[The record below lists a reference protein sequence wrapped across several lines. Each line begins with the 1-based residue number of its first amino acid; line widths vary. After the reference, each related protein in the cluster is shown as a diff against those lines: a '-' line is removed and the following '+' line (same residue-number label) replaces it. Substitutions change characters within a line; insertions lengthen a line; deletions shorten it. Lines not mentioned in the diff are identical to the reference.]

1 MKYIKICLAFC
12 AVFSCFF
19 MNLKAQDV
27 TQVNVTSVVHDDKGG
42 PVAGALVSGN
52 QGKTVTY
59 TDKSGKF
66 SITVPANSIVVIT
79 AKGFKIQSLRA
90 AEIPARINLAFE
102 NGTPG
107 EVYLPFRKIDKQDI
121 SGAINVLN
129 PETYIDRDYNL
140 SVDGGMNGRV
150 PGLLW
155 NNNIWGLENAIVMI
169 DGVRREFSDI
179 TFNEVQQISVLK
191 GVNAVAL
198 YGSQAAKGIIFIT
211 TKKGEA
217 NTRKIGIIV
226 NTGVALPTAL
236 PNYLN
241 SADYMNLYN
250 EARRNDGLTDLF
262 DATTIQNYRTGNSF
276 RFPSVDYYSS
286 QYLKRYQNA
295 TDANAEFSGG
305 NSNARFYSNIGF
317 VNSSTLLNIG
327 EGKNENDNR
336 LNVRGNVD
344 LKLNDKISST
354 VYVSAVFSE
363 SRRARGNYW
372 GNAATLLPHRFTP
385 LIPVDLISP
394 NDKTS
399 LGLVNASR
407 NLIDGKYLL
416 GGSQQFLTNP
426 IADLYVAGYDKNIR
440 RTFQVTNE
448 INADLNSVLKGLS
461 FHTLFNLDYSNSYLQ
476 SISNTYAVYTP
487 TWSATSDSLTR
498 IQKFGEDTRPGTQ
511 NINSTTQRQNI
522 GFSSWLSF
530 DRTVNSNHNISA
542 KLLGYTS
549 SISVNDIYQPITN
562 SHLGIQVAYNYK
574 HKYWADFS
582 GAYVNST
589 KLPDG
594 NRAAFSPTMSLGWLL
609 SSEKFLA
616 NSKAVNHLKLSASAG
631 ILNTDLD
638 ISGFYLYDNIY
649 QRGSFFTWNDGVQAQ
664 NQATTSAYG
673 ASPNL
678 SFPQRKE
685 LNVSLEG
692 SFFNNLLN
700 IQTTFFKTQMDGLLT
715 QRFSQYPNYFSSFI
729 PYTNYNAHQRTGF
742 DVMLNIDKKFG
753 DVQLNFG
760 AVATYAKSEVTKRD
774 ELFLDSYQNR
784 SGKPAD
790 AIFGLINDGFFMDQ
804 NDINSHP
811 RQVFSEV
818 KPGDIKYVDQNGDN
832 VIDGRDEVMI
842 GRYIA
847 PFSYGINFTVG
858 YKNLNLF
865 VLATGNNGGNGI
877 TNNNYYW
884 VSGDL
889 KYSDVVL
896 NRWTEATKST
906 ATYPRLSSQQNSNN
920 FRSSDFWTY
929 KTDRF
934 NLSKVQLTY
943 NFSNNVLLRTFVKE
957 VLVYVS
963 GANLYTFSQNRK
975 ILELSVASTPQF
987 RNYNVGIRAKF

>member
-1 MKYIKICLAFC
+1 M
-12 AVFSCFF
+12 F
-19 MNLKAQDV
+19 MNLKAQNI
-27 TQVNVTSVVHDDKGG
+27 TQVNITSLVYDDKGG
-42 PVAGALVSGN
+42 PVAGALISGN
-52 QGKTVTY
+52 EGRTVAY
-59 TDKSGKF
+59 TDKSGQF
-66 SITVPANSIVVIT
+66 SITVPSNSFVLISV
-79 AKGFKIQSLRA
+79 KGFITQSLRA
-90 AEIPARINLAFE
+90 TAIPATINLAIDKGAQE
-102 NGTPG
+102 
-107 EVYLPFRKIDKQDI
+107 EIYLPFRKIEKHDLA
-121 SGAINVLN
+121 GAINVLN

-150 PGLLW
+150 SGLLW

-211 TKKGEA
+211 TKKGETNA
-217 NTRKIGIIV
+217 RKIGVRV
-226 NTGVALPTAL
+226 NTGVALPSAL

-344 LKLNDKISST
+344 LKLNEKISSSI
-354 VYVSAVFSE
+354 YVSAIFAE

-372 GNAATLLPHRFTP
+372 ANAASLLPHRFTP
-385 LIPVDLISP
+385 LIPIDLISP
-394 NDKTS
+394 NDKAS
-399 LGLVNASR
+399 LGLANASR

-448 INADLNSVLKGLS
+448 INADLNSVLPGLS
-461 FHTLFNLDYSNSYLQ
+461 AHTLFNLDYSNSYLQ
-476 SISNTYAVYTP
+476 SVNNTYAVYTA
-487 TWSATSDSLTR
+487 TWKPASDSLNSL
-498 IQKFGEDTRPGTQ
+498 QKFGEDARPGTQ
-511 NINSTTQRQNI
+511 NINNTTQRQNI
-522 GFSSWLSF
+522 GFSAWLGY
-530 DRTVNSNHNISA
+530 DRTVNTNHNISA

-549 SISVNDIYQPITN
+549 AITVNDVYQPITN
-562 SHLGIQVAYNYK
+562 SHLGLQLAYNYK

-582 GAYVNST
+582 AAYVNST

-594 NRAAFSPTMSLGWLL
+594 NRAAFSPTFSLGWLL

-616 NSKAVNHLKLSASAG
+616 NSKVVNHLKLSASAG

-673 ASPNL
+673 SSPNL

-685 LNVSLEG
+685 LNASLEG

-715 QRFSQYPNYFSSFI
+715 QRFSQYPNYFSTFI

-742 DVMLNIDKKFG
+742 DLMLNIDKKLG

-760 AVATYAKSEVTKRD
+760 ANATYAKSKVTKRD

-784 SGKPAD
+784 SGKPVD
-790 AIFGLINDGFFMDQ
+790 AIFGLVNNGFFMDQ
-804 NDINSHP
+804 NDINSSP
-811 RQVFSEV
+811 RQLFSEV

-832 VIDGRDEVMI
+832 VIDSRDEVMI
-842 GRYIA
+842 GKYIA
-847 PFSYGINFTVG
+847 PFSYGINFTIG
-858 YKNLNLF
+858 YKNLSLF
-865 VLATGNNGGNGI
+865 VLGTGNNGANGL

-896 NRWTEATKST
+896 NRWTEATKAT
-906 ATYPRLSSQQNSNN
+906 ATYPRLSSQQNANN
-920 FRSSDFWTY
+920 FRSSDFWLY

-943 NFSNNVLLRTFVKE
+943 NFSNNILRKTFVRD
-957 VLVYVS
+957 LLIYVN
-963 GANLYTFSQNRK
+963 GANLVTFSQNRN
-975 ILELSVASTPQF
+975 ILELSVANTPQF

>member
-19 MNLKAQDV
+19 MNLKAQNV

-79 AKGFKIQSLRA
+79 AKGFRIQSLRA

-217 NTRKIGIIV
+217 NARKIGIRV
-226 NTGVALPTAL
+226 NTGVALPSDL
-236 PNYLN
+236 PDYLN

-276 RFPSVDYYSS
+276 RYPSVNYYSS

-305 NSNARFYSNIGF
+305 NNNARFYSNIGF

-487 TWSATSDSLTR
+487 TWSAASDSLTR

-530 DRTVNSNHNISA
+530 DRTVSTNHNISA

-562 SHLGIQVAYNYK
+562 SHLGVQVAYNYK

-664 NQATTSAYG
+664 NQATTSANG
-673 ASPNL
+673 ASADL

-700 IQTTFFKTQMDGLLT
+700 LQTTFFKTQMDGLLT

-742 DVMLNIDKKFG
+742 DLMLNIDKKFG
-753 DVQLNFG
+753 DVQFNFG

-790 AIFGLINDGFFMDQ
+790 AIFGLVNNGFFMDQ
-804 NDINSHP
+804 NDISSSP
-811 RQVFSEV
+811 RQLFSEV
-818 KPGDIKYVDQNGDN
+818 KPGDIKYADQNGDN
-832 VIDGRDEVMI
+832 VIDSRDEVMI

-896 NRWTEATKST
+896 NRWTEATKLT

-920 FRSSDFWTY
+920 FRSSDFWVY

-943 NFSNNVLLRTFVKE
+943 NFSNSVLHRTFVKDL
-957 VLVYVS
+957 LVYVS